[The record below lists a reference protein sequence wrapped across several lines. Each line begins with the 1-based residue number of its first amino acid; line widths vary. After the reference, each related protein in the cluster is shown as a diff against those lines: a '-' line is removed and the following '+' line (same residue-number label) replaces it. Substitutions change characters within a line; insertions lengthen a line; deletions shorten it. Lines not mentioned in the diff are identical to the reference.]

1 MIFTYLMTRL
11 DIQYNVLLLVY
22 MYLIHIF
29 FRYNDMDWKQIF
41 QVQV

>member
-1 MIFTYLMTRL
+1 MIQL

-29 FRYNDMDWKQIF
+29 FHYNDMDSKQIF
-41 QVQV
+41 PVQV